1 MDFGHIELPPPVR
14 RRKGP
19 DTGAGRKDMV
29 AFFNWLGKK
38 GVTNI
43 IKVIVEDRRGIPH
56 SDEAII
62 AALGGFSVEILD
74 WRKIDLDPK
83 AIQEACVNSAIRELH
98 LCKSNPVHL
107 PNPRRPK
114 GITFFSR
121 TPRNHG

>member
-1 MDFGHIELPPPVR
+1 MDFGLIELPPPAR
-14 RRKGP
+14 RRNGP

-29 AFFNWLGKK
+29 TFFNWLGKK

-43 IKVIVEDRRGIPH
+43 IKVIVEDRKGTPH

-62 AALGGFSVEILD
+62 AALENFNVEILD

-98 LCKSNPVHL
+98 LCKTNPVHL

-114 GITFFSR
+114 GTTSSSR
-121 TPRNHG
+121 TPRYYG